1 MNIYFYLFACDEY
14 DAKKKKI
21 SLTIVIGYRMQP
33 VMYEMLNKW
42 SEMWVCAKNI
52 VVNVPLSSIIE
63 CLKI

>member
-1 MNIYFYLFACDEY
+1 MNMYFYLFACDEY

-52 VVNVPLSSIIE
+52 VI
-63 CLKI
+63 